1 MPSPTVA
8 LRMLPGLLR
17 LRCPHCG
24 KGSVMNWR
32 GQIHERCAVCN
43 FRYERSDEN
52 YFAGAMFFGYL
63 FGAFTF
69 AITFLIIIVSMWPDV
84 PWDTMQWA
92 IPLGM
97 VVFLLFWVPISRVV
111 WLTID
116 VLVRP
121 VQPDELL

>member
-1 MPSPTVA
+1 
-8 LRMLPGLLR
+8 
-17 LRCPHCG
+17 
-24 KGSVMNWR
+24 
-32 GQIHERCAVCN
+32 
-43 FRYERSDEN
+43 
-52 YFAGAMFFGYL
+52 MFFGYL